1 MTDWSQQAASQTSA
15 TWPLGQKKGTQDHFL
30 MERNGPPD
38 HFLEKKKGP
47 PSRSVKKMTLSCVHA
62 MRIRNDL
69 AKHCLDR
76 ENTQGPPENAANC
89 DKRPKLKSAGNTI
102 HTRTLLKPPG
112 DTQTSK
118 TFENNALC
126 HHRKRRR
133 THQGQPG
140 QHLCPDVDPR
150 LHPDTRSTLHDLTSG
165 PFPSADDRTR
175 SY

>member
-1 MTDWSQQAASQTSA
+1 MTDWSQQAASQTLA
-15 TWPLGQKKGTQDHFL
+15 TRSLGQKKRTQDHFL

-47 PSRSVKKMTLSCVHA
+47 PSRSVKKMTLSCVRA

-76 ENTQGPPENAANC
+76 ENMQGPPENAANC

-102 HTRTLLKPPG
+102 HPRTLLKPPG

-133 THQGQPG
+133 THQG
-140 QHLCPDVDPR
+140 L
-150 LHPDTRSTLHDLTSG
+150 SG
-165 PFPSADDRTR
+165 
-175 SY
+175 